1 MNTYL
6 DQLFGSL
13 EKYRAELKVV
23 MDREAGGKNQSLQL
37 GVMGQPDRARV
48 ATAALSRAPTSS
60 RSRVDIVYPDV
71 KEGSPEEMVFRIQ
84 GFIVSAQ
91 LPPFMQTPRS
101 SGKTLQPKQSVKIT
115 GLGLE
120 EFDQALKGIQALRD
134 VVSSQYDYTTLTP
147 WKVETERTFSTLE
160 ASNRYF
166 SSSHEASGQETVT
179 LGKQVDPMGIL
190 LKIGQELRSVHV
202 QDNVV
207 AYYERAVNKDTSI
220 VSYQQISPGFIR
232 PGHLVELQVGVCS
245 VPIGKGK
252 NMMLVKLRS
261 VCVLSRLVEHDFN
274 TMNLQRMINVAPMNK
289 VKRKVGYDEDVEE
302 METSIEKRM
311 RISDD
316 QDENMTN

>member
-13 EKYRAELKVV
+13 EKYRAELKAV

-60 RSRVDIVYPDV
+60 HSRVDIVYPDV

-147 WKVETERTFSTLE
+147 WKVETEHTFSTLE
-160 ASNRYF
+160 ASNCYF

-179 LGKQVDPMGIL
+179 LGKHVDPMGIL

-202 QDNVV
+202 QDMWWLTMSVC
-207 AYYERAVNKDTSI
+207 I

>member
-1 MNTYL
+1 
-6 DQLFGSL
+6 
-13 EKYRAELKVV
+13 
-23 MDREAGGKNQSLQL
+23 
-37 GVMGQPDRARV
+37 
-48 ATAALSRAPTSS
+48 
-60 RSRVDIVYPDV
+60 DV
-71 KEGSPEEMVFRIQ
+71 KNGSPEEMVFRIQ

-91 LPPFMQTPRS
+91 LPPFMQTPSKCTYLSLGPAER
-101 SGKTLQPKQSVKIT
+101 LLSVKII
-115 GLGLE
+115 GLE

-179 LGKQVDPMGIL
+179 LGKHIDPMGIL

-207 AYYERAVNKDTSI
+207 AYYELSHSASSI

-261 VCVLSRLVEHDFN
+261 VCVLSRLVEHVRFSYSWN
-274 TMNLQRMINVAPMNK
+274 WMLISLCR
-289 VKRKVGYDEDVEE
+289 
-302 METSIEKRM
+302 TSLAAH
-311 RISDD
+311 D
-316 QDENMTN
+316 